1 MAGLIKRADIDEV
14 RERTDIKEIVQ
25 EYVSLK
31 SAGIGSYKGLCP
43 FHDERTPSFHV
54 RPQMGSF
61 HCFGCGESGDVIA
74 FLMQMN
80 STSFAETVEY
90 LAGRVGVTLHYEDG
104 GSGPSKEQ
112 VGRRQR
118 LLDAHKVA
126 EEFFR
131 KQLQTPEAQTAREE
145 LTSRGFSA
153 EHAEQF
159 GVGYAPQGW
168 DNLLRLMR
176 NRGFTEDE
184 LKETG
189 LFSEGQRGIYDRFRG
204 RLIWPIRDLTGA
216 TIGFGARKL
225 YEDDPG
231 PKYLNTPETAI
242 YKKSQVLYGVDLARR
257 EIAKKKQLVVVEG
270 YTDVMACHLAGVT
283 TAVATCGTA
292 FGADHIK
299 VARRLLSDFGS
310 GGEVVFT
317 FDGDEAGQKAAL
329 RAFREDQR
337 FVAQTFVAVGP
348 DGMDPCDVRQKRGDE
363 ALREVLEHK
372 TPLFEFALKAELKQH
387 NLGTV
392 EGRVSAMRAAAP
404 IIASMRDS
412 AMRPAYIREVAG
424 WLGMEVAEVRRAVAQ
439 AGRGGQHGPG
449 GQGPYQQGPYQ
460 QVSAQRGSGGRG
472 MQPHVNGSPHGFSGE
487 PGSPSAPAGVNISDP
502 ATKIEWDALEVVI
515 QNPHLIDA
523 DAWSKFFETR
533 FLTPAHAAIKDAI
546 VVAASMQVSTAV
558 WVETIREQV
567 PEPLAALVSQM
578 AVAPLPASNE
588 DELRR
593 YCKGIVNRL
602 LAMQVNRQKAD
613 LAAELQRVAS
623 DNPERVEQLHR
634 QLLELEMERRKYQSG
649 AL

>member
-1 MAGLIKRADIDEV
+1 MAGLIRRADIDEV
-14 RERTDIKEIVQ
+14 RERTDIKEIVE

-54 RPQMGSF
+54 RPQMGSY

-104 GSGPSKEQ
+104 GSGPTKEQ

-145 LTSRGFSA
+145 LTSRGFTA

-168 DNLLRLMR
+168 DNLLRFLR
-176 NRGFTEDE
+176 NNGFTEDE

-189 LFSEGQRGIYDRFRG
+189 MFSEGQRGIYDRFRG

-225 YEDDPG
+225 YEDDQG

-270 YTDVMACHLAGVT
+270 YTDVMACHLAGIT

-310 GGEVVFT
+310 GGEVIFT

-337 FVAQTFVAVGP
+337 FVAQTFIAVGP

-363 ALREVLEHK
+363 ALRDVLNHK

-387 NLGTV
+387 NLETV
-392 EGRVSAMRAAAP
+392 EGRVAAMRAAAP

-424 WLGMEVAEVRRAVAQ
+424 WLGMEVGEVRRAVAQ
-439 AGRGGQHGPG
+439 SGRGGQSRRG
-449 GQGPYQQGPYQ
+449 GQPGRAGQYGVGQYGQGQ
-460 QVSAQRGSGGRG
+460 GAGRSS
-472 MQPHVNGSPHGFSGE
+472 VNAPVHGFSGE
-487 PGSPSAPAGVNISDP
+487 AAGPVIPAGVNLTDP

-523 DAWSKFFETR
+523 DAWAQFFEAK

-546 VVAASMQVSTAV
+546 VVAATMQVSTAV

-588 DELRR
+588 EELRR

-602 LAMQVNRQKAD
+602 LAMQINRQKAD
-613 LAAELQRVAS
+613 YAAELQRVGS
-623 DNPERVEQLHR
+623 DDPERVEQLHR
-634 QLLELEMERRKYQSG
+634 KLMELEMQRRRYQSE